1 MSVKVQFKKDIFNRK
16 VRKEGAK
23 IAKLKWKKNPF
34 ASFEHNLSALCG
46 YLILI
51 NCNRIFTKKM

>member
-23 IAKLKWKKNPF
+23 IAKLKCLKTSLRPLRLNL
-34 ASFEHNLSALCG
+34 ASFAV
-46 YLILI
+46 IV
-51 NCNRIFTKKM
+51 F